1 MTRLLTKI
9 VSPIIQI
16 VKGVL
21 TLKHGWQSLCYYIY
35 NMETKED
42 IEKNTPLANIATLG
56 DFNKN
61 RGKKRFLIGALI
73 VLFAIFTYFVLSQNK
88 KTKNLE
94 NINRTII
101 TPVITRSISQRAN
114 TIKRE
119 TIGFLPSWS
128 VAQKAKVYPKDLT
141 QIIYFGLN
149 VNKDGSIIKYDENN
163 LPVLEWSY
171 FNSPYFNEIRK
182 EASGSGT
189 KVLLSIK
196 SFDNTTIDNIISNQ
210 IATNKLTGQLS
221 ALIKQYSLDGINI
234 DFEYFTDINFPTSEY
249 LAKFLEELSASLKKD
264 NPRII
269 ISIDVNATV
278 VVKDKAYNMTK
289 ISKAV
294 DQVILMAY
302 DYRGQN
308 STRAGPTSPIYGEI
322 NEHSIWESVGSL
334 SGRVPDNKLILAIPF
349 YGYEWQTFTEKHK
362 SSTIEGSGA
371 LATYKR
377 IKKLLKERSDIVK
390 SWDDISK
397 SPWLSYMQYGGIYQI
412 YYEDDRSIAEKI
424 KFSKEKKMG
433 GIAIWALGYEGN
445 YTEPW
450 KVIEKENKN

>member
-1 MTRLLTKI
+1 M
-9 VSPIIQI
+9 Q
-16 VKGVL
+16 
-21 TLKHGWQSLCYYIY
+21 
-35 NMETKED
+35 TKED
-42 IEKNTPLANIATLG
+42 R
-56 DFNKN
+56 DFDFDKN
-61 RGKKRFLIGALI
+61 RWKKILIGMFIFL
-73 VLFAIFTYFVLSQNK
+73 LAIFAYFVLSQNK
-88 KTKNLE
+88 KTTNLG
-94 NINRTII
+94 NTNKTII
-101 TPVITRSISQRAN
+101 TPSITKSISRQTN

-128 VAQKAKVYPKDLT
+128 VAKKAKVYPKDLT

-171 FNSPYFNEIRK
+171 FNSDYFKEIRK

-189 KVLLSIK
+189 KVLLSVK
-196 SFDNTTIDNIISNQ
+196 SFDNTTIDNITSSQ
-210 IATNKLTGQLS
+210 IATSKLAGELLV
-221 ALIKQYSLDGINI
+221 LIKQHRLDGINI
-234 DFEYFTDINFPTSEY
+234 DFEYFTDTNFPTSKY
-249 LAKFLEELSASLKKD
+249 FAKFLEELSARLKKD
-264 NPRII
+264 NPKII

-278 VVKDKAYNMTK
+278 VVGDKAYNMTK
-289 ISKAV
+289 ISKAA

-302 DYRGQN
+302 DYRGQS
-308 STRAGPTSPIYGEI
+308 STRSGPTAPIYGEI

-349 YGYEWQTFTEKHK
+349 YGYEWQTFTDKHK
-362 SSTIEGSGA
+362 SFTIEGSGA

-377 IKKLLKERSDIVK
+377 VKELLKERSDIIK

-397 SPWLSYMQYGGIYQI
+397 SPWLSYVQYGAIKQI

-424 KFSKEKKMG
+424 KFAKEKKMG

-445 YTEPW
+445 YIEPW
-450 KVIEKENKN
+450 KVIERENKN

>member
-1 MTRLLTKI
+1 
-9 VSPIIQI
+9 
-16 VKGVL
+16 
-21 TLKHGWQSLCYYIY
+21 
-35 NMETKED
+35 METKED
-42 IEKNTPLANIATLG
+42 REKINPLMDISTTLE
-56 DFNKN
+56 DFDKNKW
-61 RGKKRFLIGALI
+61 KKIFIGIFI
-73 VLFAIFTYFVLSQNK
+73 VLFAVFTYFVLSQNK
-88 KTKNLE
+88 K
-94 NINRTII
+94 NINSENMNKTII
-101 TPVITRSISQRAN
+101 TPAITKSVSLETN
-114 TIKRE
+114 TVKRE

-128 VAQKAKVYPKDLT
+128 VAKKAKVYPKDLT

-171 FNSPYFNEIRK
+171 FNSDYFKEIRK

-196 SFDNTTIDNIISNQ
+196 SFDNTTIDNIIGSR
-210 IATNKLTGQLS
+210 IATNKLTNELS
-221 ALIKQYSLDGINI
+221 ALIKQYRLDGINI
-234 DFEYFTDINFPTSEY
+234 DFEYFTDTNFPTSKY
-249 LAKFLEELSASLKKD
+249 LAKFLEELSAKLKKD
-264 NPRII
+264 NPKII

-302 DYRGQN
+302 DYRGQ
-308 STRAGPTSPIYGEI
+308 SSIRSGPPSPIYGEV
-322 NEHSIWESVGSL
+322 NEHSIWESVESL
-334 SGRVPDNKLILAIPF
+334 SGRVPNNKLILAIPF
-349 YGYEWQTFTEKHK
+349 YGYEWQTFTDKHK
-362 SSTIEGSGA
+362 SFTIEGSGA

-377 IKKLLKERSDIVK
+377 VKELLGERSDIIK

-397 SPWLSYMQYGGIYQI
+397 SPWLYYMQYGAINQI

-424 KFSKEKKMG
+424 KFAKEKNMG

-445 YTEPW
+445 YRQPW
-450 KVIEKENKN
+450 KVIESTLLD